1 MKKYNNQNISR
12 NAEMEKEK
20 NDSYEESI
28 LEEIIIEEI

>member
-12 NAEMEKEK
+12 SGEIEKQK
-20 NDSYEESI
+20 DDSYEESI